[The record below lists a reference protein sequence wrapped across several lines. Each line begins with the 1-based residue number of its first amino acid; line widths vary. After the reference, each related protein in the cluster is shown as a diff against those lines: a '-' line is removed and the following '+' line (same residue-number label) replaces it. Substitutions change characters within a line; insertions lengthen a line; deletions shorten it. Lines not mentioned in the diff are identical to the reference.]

1 MGRKSVICGK
11 VQVITFLRADKYYR
25 VKATVPRFDY
35 LVKRCNDILGEGS
48 LDFDLAW
55 YLKKKERSYK
65 EKSIGHTLR
74 KKKVWVLSLN
84 VLNDI
89 TIIEPSII

>member
-1 MGRKSVICGK
+1 MSDVI
-11 VQVITFLRADKYYR
+11 F
-25 VKATVPRFDY
+25 PRFDY

-55 YLKKKERSYK
+55 YLKKKESSYK

-74 KKKVWVLSLN
+74 KKKVRQEEGW
-84 VLNDI
+84 I
-89 TIIEPSII
+89 